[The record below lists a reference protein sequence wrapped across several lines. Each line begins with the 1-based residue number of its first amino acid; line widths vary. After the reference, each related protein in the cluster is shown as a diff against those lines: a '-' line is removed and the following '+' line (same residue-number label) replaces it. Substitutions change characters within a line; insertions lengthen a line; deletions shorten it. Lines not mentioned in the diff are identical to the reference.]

1 MVIYMSISSKIE
13 KLFEQGYEPAE
24 VVRMGYPRSTVY
36 SVYKRWLERKKMH
49 NYIYIA
55 YDIEPEFLER
65 FVNQLRLT
73 GFNTIIGGNTHSTLR
88 HIDYSRI
95 VIALVSRI
103 PGYRRQLLYEE
114 LSKAMEQDKQLIILV
129 EEGAMLP
136 IKASSNI
143 IVLSFNKNNI
153 RKTVSDLLRI
163 INERKNQ
170 IEDPLVQLLA
180 AIGIA
185 LVVAFGIIAF
195 VELVRVILEF
205 LSPKSK

>member
-1 MVIYMSISSKIE
+1 MSVSSKIE
-13 KLFEQGYEPAE
+13 MLFEQGYEPAE

-36 SVYKRWLERKKMH
+36 SVYKRWLERKRMR

-55 YDIEPEFLER
+55 YDVEPELLEK

-73 GFNTIIGGNTHSTLR
+73 GFNVIVGGNTHSTLR

-95 VIALVSRI
+95 VIALVSRT

-114 LSKAMEQDKQLIILV
+114 LSKAMEQGKQLIILA
-129 EEGAMLP
+129 EEGAIVP
-136 IKASSNI
+136 VKASSNI
-143 IVLSFNKNNI
+143 IVVSFNKGNI
-153 RKTVSDLLRI
+153 RKTINDLLRI
-163 INERKNQ
+163 IRERKDN

-185 LVVAFGIIAF
+185 LIVAFGVIAF
-195 VELVRVILEF
+195 IELVRVILEL
-205 LSPKSK
+205 LSPKKK